1 VSTTAAVLGADA
13 ARVALDR
20 LGGYDEI
27 VIFESSV
34 PELERL
40 VEELAD
46 PRLDYLLG
54 ELPVLP
60 LPDASIDLLVGAED
74 GHPEVARVLR
84 TEGRAEPAALPA
96 SPG

>member
-13 ARVALDR
+13 ARIALVR

-27 VIFESSV
+27 VVFEPSV

-54 ELPVLP
+54 ALPVLP
-60 LPDASIDLLVGAED
+60 LPDASVDLLVGAD
-74 GHPEVARVLR
+74 GADAEVARVLR
-84 TEGRAEPAALPA
+84 PDGRAEPAAA
-96 SPG
+96 